1 MLAVVNDDEAFVV
14 VLLVAPP
21 LLLPLIRRLF
31 DESGGEG
38 VTFLLP
44 ALLLEAED
52 GFDDADADAD
62 AVAEDGAEDAS
73 NEKTPLPL
81 VGLSS
86 DFHWPVNNCSAAA
99 STFNPERRRHADKSR
114 SEY

>member
-1 MLAVVNDDEAFVV
+1 MVVNDDEAFAADFP
-14 VLLVAPP
+14 LFL
-21 LLLPLIRRLF
+21 LLLPLIRLLF

-44 ALLLEAED
+44 ALPEAED
-52 GFDDADADAD
+52 GFDDTGADADAD
-62 AVAEDGAEDAS
+62 ADAEGGAEDAS

-86 DFHWPVNNCSAAA
+86 DFH
-99 STFNPERRRHADKSR
+99 
-114 SEY
+114 

>member
-1 MLAVVNDDEAFVV
+1 MELLLVNDADAFAVD
-14 VLLVAPP
+14 LSLFP

-44 ALLLEAED
+44 ALPPLPVEVPETEG
-52 GFDDADADAD
+52 GFDDADA
-62 AVAEDGAEDAS
+62 EDITDDAS
-73 NEKTPLPL
+73 NVKTPLPL

-86 DFHWPVNNCSAAA
+86 DFH
-99 STFNPERRRHADKSR
+99 
-114 SEY
+114 